1 MRLPTLTIGQ
11 VARITTVSAKALRHY
26 EALGLLPGIV
36 RVGSY
41 RHYSDEHVLAI
52 RLIRQAQDLGFTL
65 AELRALVRED
75 GCTPDWDAFVLAIE
89 TKRQRIQVE
98 IEQLRQREAALVEL
112 ARTLPGLMA
121 QSDNCDAIA
130 SRLVKA

>member
-41 RHYSDEHVLAI
+41 RHYNDEHVLAI

-65 AELRALVRED
+65 AELRALVQED

-89 TKRQRIQVE
+89 AKRQRIQVE

-121 QSDNCDAIA
+121 QSNNCDAIA